1 MSAPSSMALPAELLP
16 LWLAQTSDLL
26 AQTDDTGRITWA
38 NAAFVAATGLGPGAV
53 LLALA
58 PEEPACVAA
67 RATLVEA
74 LAAGALAGNE
84 LELRSA
90 GGGSCVLR
98 ARAASAAGLVLWTL
112 QDVTPLRRLEAQGRR
127 QRELLDMAQKF
138 GRLGV

>member
-1 MSAPSSMALPAELLP
+1 MALPAELLP

-58 PEEPACVAA
+58 PEEPAFVAA
-67 RATLVEA
+67 RTTLGEA
-74 LAAGALAGNE
+74 LAAGALADTE
-84 LELRSA
+84 VELRSA
-90 GGGSCVLR
+90 GGGCCVLR
-98 ARAASAAGLVLWTL
+98 ACAASGAGLVLWTL